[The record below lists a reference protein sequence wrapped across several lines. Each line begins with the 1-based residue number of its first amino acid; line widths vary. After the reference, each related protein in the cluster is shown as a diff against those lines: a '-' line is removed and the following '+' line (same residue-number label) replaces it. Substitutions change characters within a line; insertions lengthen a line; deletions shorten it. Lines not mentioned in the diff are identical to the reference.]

1 MSPSAASPNVNTSEW
16 LRPTLASAVPDHV
29 RDALPDPAESLP
41 AIFWR
46 RANHAP
52 DAPSFYDVTLSSDGP
67 QAAPV
72 SFARM
77 LRSVERART
86 ALKEHGVGSGDRV
99 ILSLDD
105 VDVFM
110 AFMLASMT
118 LGAIAVPLPP
128 LTELKLSRSFSERI
142 RAVCADCHPRALVA
156 DHRERWSELELVSLG
171 PAALLDGPHL
181 LGSDDAESAPI
192 PDDDWQRPLSQTA
205 YLQYTSGSTG
215 APKGVIVTHGNLVAN
230 LRASTLAGHFSPA
243 DRSFSW
249 LPLYHD
255 MGLIGG
261 PLLGLFVGFAPYL
274 MRPAGFVA
282 RPDSWLKGISR
293 FRSTFIV
300 APNFAYAVVAQ
311 KLPARLLEGIDL
323 SSVRL
328 AFNGAEPIDHRTVDG
343 FLDRFEPCGFKREAF
358 FPVYGL
364 AEATLAVAFPRPS
377 TEVRYDTVDRNAL
390 ADESIARP
398 EEPGASNALTSV
410 SVGFIVPEH
419 TLIIRDLQSQ
429 EALGERQVGQIFVRG
444 PSVSPGYW
452 GKELDGH
459 QELATGDIGYV
470 ANDELFIIDR
480 LKDLII
486 IAGQNFAPSDI
497 ERHVGR
503 VSGLRLG
510 RVVAY
515 TEANSLGTQALH
527 LVAEISPGTWRSF
540 DELERE
546 VRHTLQHHF
555 KLSLAA
561 LQLVPPGSIPK
572 TSSGKIKRQH
582 TRRLASTGQLRDARD
597 WPTLLRTR
605 VSHLRKQIVTF
616 GALVAERTR
625 RLLP

>member
-1 MSPSAASPNVNTSEW
+1 MSASTAPTPLTEPHWV
-16 LRPTLASAVPDHV
+16 RPASALDTPAAVL
-29 RDALPDPAESLP
+29 DAIPDPSESLS

-46 RANHAP
+46 RANASPEAP
-52 DAPSFYDVTLSSDGP
+52 AFYDVTLSADGP
-67 QAAPV
+67 NAAPV
-72 SFARM
+72 SFAR
-77 LRSVERART
+77 LQRSVEQARA
-86 ALKEHGVGSGDRV
+86 ALLAQGVSDGERV

-128 LTELKLSRSFSERI
+128 LTELKLSRSFNERI
-142 RAVCADCHPRALVA
+142 RAVCADCQPRALVA
-156 DHRERWSELELVSLG
+156 DHRDRWDALDLASLG
-171 PAALLDGPHL
+171 ATTLLDGPAL
-181 LGSDDAESAPI
+181 LNADAPAEPI
-192 PDDDWQRPLSQTA
+192 AAQDWQRPLSQAA

-215 APKGVIVTHGNLVAN
+215 SPKGVIVTHQNLVAN

-274 MRPAGFVA
+274 MRPSGFVA
-282 RPDSWLKGISR
+282 RPDSWLKGITR
-293 FRSTFIV
+293 FRATFIV

-311 KLPARLLEGIDL
+311 KLPERLLDGVDL

-328 AFNGAEPIDHRTVDG
+328 AFNGAEPIDHRTVDA
-343 FLDRFEPCGFKREAF
+343 FLGRFEPYGFKREAF

-377 TEVRYDTVDRNAL
+377 TRVRYDSVDRNQV
-390 ADESIARP
+390 ADQRRAS
-398 EEPGASNALTSV
+398 EEDPQASHALTSV

-419 TLIIRDLQSQ
+419 TLILRDLQSGQ
-429 EALGERQVGQIFVRG
+429 ALGERQVGQIHVRG

-452 GKELDGH
+452 GKDVTADP
-459 QELATGDIGYV
+459 ELATGDIGYV
-470 ANDELFIIDR
+470 ADDQLYIIDR

-503 VSGLRLG
+503 INGLRLG

-515 TEANSLGTQALH
+515 TRPNALGTQALQ
-527 LVAEISPGTWRSF
+527 LVAEISPGSWRPF
-540 DELERE
+540 DQVERE

-555 KLSLAA
+555 GLALA
-561 LQLVPPGSIPK
+561 DLQLVPPGSIPK

-582 TRRLASTGQLRDARD
+582 TRRLAESGQLRDARD
-597 WPTLLRTR
+597 WPTLVRTR
-605 VSHLRKQIVTF
+605 VSHIRKQLLTLS
-616 GALVAERTR
+616 ALAVERTR
-625 RLLP
+625 QLLP

>member
-1 MSPSAASPNVNTSEW
+1 MSTSTAPTPLSEPCW
-16 LRPTLASAVPDHV
+16 VRPASALDTPQAVLDAIPSPD
-29 RDALPDPAESLP
+29 ESLA

-46 RANHAP
+46 RANASP
-52 DAPSFYDVTLSSDGP
+52 EKPAFYDVTLSSDGP
-67 QAAPV
+67 TASPI
-72 SFARM
+72 SFEHMVRA
-77 LRSVERART
+77 VERARV
-86 ALKEHGVGSGDRV
+86 ALRDHGVTEGERV

-110 AFMLASMT
+110 AYMLASMT

-128 LTELKLSRSFSERI
+128 LTELKLSRSFNERI
-142 RAVCADCHPRALVA
+142 RAVCADCQPRALVA
-156 DHRERWSELELVSLG
+156 DHRDRWDALDLASLG
-171 PAALLDGPHL
+171 TTALLDGPAL
-181 LGSDDAESAPI
+181 LDGDAPGDPVAEE
-192 PDDDWQRPLSQTA
+192 DWQRPLHQTA

-215 APKGVIVTHGNLVAN
+215 SPKGVIVTHKNLVAN

-274 MRPAGFVA
+274 MRPSGFVA
-282 RPDSWLKGISR
+282 RPDSWLKGITR
-293 FRSTFIV
+293 FGATFIV

-311 KLPARLLEGIDL
+311 KLPERLLDGVDL

-328 AFNGAEPIDHRTVDG
+328 AFNGAEPIDHRTVDA
-343 FLDRFEPCGFKREAF
+343 FLDRFEPFGFKREAF

-364 AEATLAVAFPRPS
+364 AEATLAVAFPRPN
-377 TEVRYDTVDRNAL
+377 TRVRYDSVDRHAV
-390 ADESIARP
+390 ADERLAP
-398 EEPGASNALTSV
+398 CEESSATHALTSV
-410 SVGFIVPEH
+410 SVGHVVPEH
-419 TLIIRDLQSQ
+419 TLILRDLQSGQ
-429 EALGERQVGQIFVRG
+429 ALGERQVGQIHVRG

-452 GKELDGH
+452 GKDVDPDA
-459 QELATGDIGYV
+459 ELATGDIGYV
-470 ANDELFIIDR
+470 ADDQLYIIDR

-503 VSGLRLG
+503 VRGLRLG

-515 TEANSLGTQALH
+515 TRANSLGTQALH
-527 LVAEISPGTWRSF
+527 LVAEISPGTWRAF

-555 KLSLAA
+555 GLALA
-561 LQLVPPGSIPK
+561 DLQLVPPGSIPK

-582 TRRLASTGQLRDARD
+582 TRRLAETDQLRDARD
-597 WPTLLRTR
+597 WPTLVRTR
-605 VSHLRKQIVTF
+605 VGHIRKQLLTLS
-616 GALVAERTR
+616 ALAVERTR
-625 RLLP
+625 QLLP